1 MMEKYLLA
9 IDEGTTSTRAILFD
23 KNGHNIATCQK
34 EFTQYFPQPGW
45 VEHDANEIWKAVQQ
59 TIVGVT
65 IKKGIKLEQIAAIGI
80 TNQRETTVLWDKKT
94 GEPIYHAIVWQ
105 SRQSSKIANRY
116 EKHKTLIHHKTGLL
130 IDPYFS
136 ATKIKWIFENVKGAK
151 AKAKKGELLFG
162 TIDTWLIWKLTNGKV
177 HVTDYTNASRT
188 MLFNINTLKWD
199 QELLDLFEIPSC
211 ILPSVKECSEIY
223 GYATLDFAPGY
234 AIPISGDAGDQQA
247 ALFGQCCFESGQ
259 AKNTY
264 GTGCFLLLNTG
275 KKPVYSKNGLL
286 TTIALGYQGKVTY
299 ALEGSV
305 YIGGSVIQFL
315 RDGFKMMKKSSEAT
329 KMATDVATTDGVY
342 FVPALTG
349 LGSPYWD
356 NEARGA
362 IFGLTRGIT
371 KEHLVRAAVEAIA
384 FQSKDVMDVMQKE
397 SHVKLTSLSVD
408 GGATANDFLMQFQAD
423 ILNVKINLPEVI
435 ETTALGAAYLAGLAV
450 GFYTSLNDIKK
461 NHTIVKTF
469 SPDRSDENVTHIYKG
484 WKKAVAATRSFK

>member
-1 MMEKYLLA
+1 
-9 IDEGTTSTRAILFD
+9 
-23 KNGHNIATCQK
+23 
-34 EFTQYFPQPGW
+34 
-45 VEHDANEIWKAVQQ
+45 
-59 TIVGVT
+59 
-65 IKKGIKLEQIAAIGI
+65 
-80 TNQRETTVLWDKKT
+80 
-94 GEPIYHAIVWQ
+94 
-105 SRQSSKIANRY
+105 
-116 EKHKTLIHHKTGLL
+116 
-130 IDPYFS
+130 
-136 ATKIKWIFENVKGAK
+136 
-151 AKAKKGELLFG
+151 
-162 TIDTWLIWKLTNGKV
+162 DTWLIWKLTNGKA

-211 ILPSVKECSEIY
+211 ILPNVKECSEIY

-247 ALFGQCCFESGQ
+247 ALFGQCCFEKGQ

-275 KKPVYSKNGLL
+275 TKPVYSKNGLL
-286 TTIALGYQGKVTY
+286 TTIALGYKGKITY

-408 GGATANDFLMQFQAD
+408 GGATANNFLMQFQAD

-469 SPDRSDENVTHIYKG
+469 SPGRSDENVMKIYKG